1 MTAVDQRL
9 ETDAQHPLMRALRVS
24 AYQSCRDEG
33 RHEYL
38 GRLRVH
44 VAASDYTDDELLTD
58 LQQCATR
65 LTWRVRAEDQSL
77 DATGTLGGGASPGT
91 ETEQAATAGVAKGTI
106 TLGGDMRAFRCPDG
120 SFAPD
125 ELIVTLDGTE
135 VDRRQATGGSFYPSP
150 HELDAETV
158 LEAAGVDPY
167 AIATIP
173 LVIARESPNFGCAL
187 YTQSMAAIP
196 LVTLNLG
203 FPAPFAYFEDF
214 DGAAGTEWSNPVVD
228 VSPTGERFLGQF
240 SSSAVMLTLGE
251 LPLHTQ
257 VTIEFDLY
265 IIDGWNG
272 EDDDTFTFRAGGQ
285 ILKHTSFSNRDDRQ
299 AYPGD
304 LPSRDYAA
312 GTGASATD
320 ALGYPDHRQRAR
332 DRAVGARNGD
342 PRSRRRRSPH
352 RERRHSCPGPGRDPR
367 SGRPPNPP
375 SGLEPQPW
383 WAFPGHHW
391 PLPSH
396 RRIFAPC
403 TTLIFRA
410 LGPE

>member
-1 MTAVDQRL
+1 
-9 ETDAQHPLMRALRVS
+9 
-24 AYQSCRDEG
+24 
-33 RHEYL
+33 
-38 GRLRVH
+38 
-44 VAASDYTDDELLTD
+44 
-58 LQQCATR
+58 
-65 LTWRVRAEDQSL
+65 
-77 DATGTLGGGASPGT
+77 
-91 ETEQAATAGVAKGTI
+91 
-106 TLGGDMRAFRCPDG
+106 
-120 SFAPD
+120 
-125 ELIVTLDGTE
+125 
-135 VDRRQATGGSFYPSP
+135 
-150 HELDAETV
+150 
-158 LEAAGVDPY
+158 
-167 AIATIP
+167 
-173 LVIARESPNFGCAL
+173 
-187 YTQSMAAIP
+187 MAAIP

-320 ALGYPDHRQRAR
+320 ALGYPDH
-332 DRAVGARNGD
+332 GGCG
-342 PRSRRRRSPH
+342 
-352 RERRHSCPGPGRDPR
+352 CPGDATYRLTFALNH
-367 SGRPPNPP
+367 SAP
-375 SGLEPQPW
+375 SI
-383 WAFPGHHW
+383 AFTFE
-391 PLPSH
+391 SS
-396 RRIFAPC
+396 
-403 TTLIFRA
+403 TTAIDETFGIDNVRVTVQ
-410 LGPE
+410 